1 MGVAM
6 HPSEGPRAL
15 FQDRPRD
22 AATVLFNLPGYR
34 VLDAVDDPGGGRR
47 VLVEPVE
54 SVGHCPDC
62 GFGSGRIHSR
72 PVSRVADVAI
82 AGRLQV
88 GVCKRR
94 VWCDNDS
101 CGRVTFT
108 QTTDQVGL
116 RSRITTRLAARIVD
130 ALGSEARSVTAVA
143 GEVGLSWRA
152 VMSLVSATVSAVHDP
167 DTVPVRRLGVDEHRF
182 RSMRFVKLDNGATV
196 KIDPW
201 SILFTD
207 LDTGAVL
214 DVVDGR
220 RGTAVRWWLRQ
231 RAESWR
237 EQVQLVAIDMSAEFR
252 AAIRDVLPAAAI
264 VADHWHVMTRA
275 NHMVTQV
282 RRRRSWDLHARRGR
296 IVDPAWRY
304 RTLLTCKQGNLSV
317 AQRDRLDQILAADIE
332 LAVVWAAKEIVIQ
345 LLATRTNADF
355 DAEWARLQTAVLA
368 TDLPEPAALFKTLT
382 AWKDPIRAFCL
393 TRVTNARTEAANLN
407 AKNIKR
413 AGRGYVNDHNYRARI
428 LLTATIKSAA

>member
-1 MGVAM
+1 MGVAN

-22 AATVLFNLPGYR
+22 AATVLFDLPGYR
-34 VLDAVDDPGGGRR
+34 VLDAVDDPDGGRQ
-47 VLVEPVE
+47 VLVEPVD

-62 GFGSGRIHSR
+62 GFGSRRVHSR
-72 PVSRVADVAI
+72 PVSQVADVPI

-88 GVCKRR
+88 RVRKRR
-94 VWCDNDS
+94 LWWDTDS
-101 CGRVTFT
+101 CDRVTFT
-108 QTTDQVGL
+108 QTTEQVGL
-116 RSRITTRLAARIVD
+116 RSRLTTRLAARIVE
-130 ALGSEARSVTAVA
+130 ALASEVRSVTAVA
-143 GEVGLSWRA
+143 AEAGLSWPT
-152 VMSLVSATVSAVHDP
+152 VMSMVTATVTAVHDP
-167 DTVPVRRLGVDEHRF
+167 DTVAVRRLGVDEHRF
-182 RSMRFVKLDNGATV
+182 RAMRFVKLADGATV

-201 SILFTD
+201 SIMFTD

-231 RAESWR
+231 RPELWR
-237 EQVQLVAIDMSAEFR
+237 ARVQLVAIDMSAEFR
-252 AAIRDVLPAAAI
+252 AAIRDVLPEASI

-275 NHMVTQV
+275 NYMVTQV

-304 RTLLTCKQGNLSV
+304 RTLLTCKQANLSV
-317 AQRDRLDQILAADIE
+317 AQRARLDQILAADIE

-345 LLATRTNADF
+345 LLATRTNAAF
-355 DAEWARLQTAVLA
+355 DTEWARLQAAVQA
-368 TDLPEPAALFKTLT
+368 TDLPEPAALLKTLA
-382 AWKDPIRAFCL
+382 AWKDQIRTFCL
-393 TRVTNARTEAANLN
+393 TRVTNAKTEAANLN

-413 AGRGYVNDHNYRARI
+413 AGRGYVHHNYRARI
-428 LLTATIKSAA
+428 LLTATVKTAA